1 MVLLVFWSCSYRR
14 ACSIFW
20 YLIRY
25 FSPNS
30 GPHFEQMGVTSR
42 WAFSWEASCCWIS
55 HGLLIK
61 RFRVQR
67 LPGFEGM
74 TRVCEFKEEV
84 GDVIIFAF
92 GRFLVPFHV
101 RFVHLLDQKVVT
113 LLLSCAVLKLIT
125 SGLLSGWGGIAHQD
139 FVGLILLFPLIT

>member
-1 MVLLVFWSCSYRR
+1 MVLFVFWSWSYIR

-25 FSPNS
+25 WSPNL
-30 GPHFEQMGVTSR
+30 GPHFEQMGAVSW
-42 WAFSWEASCCWIS
+42 WAFSWEASCCRIS
-55 HGLLIK
+55 HGLLLK
-61 RFRVQR
+61 RFCVQR

-74 TRVCEFKEEV
+74 TRVCECKEEV

-92 GRFLVPFHV
+92 GRFLMPFHV
-101 RFVHLLDQKVVT
+101 QFVHLLDLKVVT
-113 LLLSCAVLKLIT
+113 LLLCCAVLKLIT
-125 SGLLSGWGGIAHQD
+125 SGLLSRWGGIAHQD